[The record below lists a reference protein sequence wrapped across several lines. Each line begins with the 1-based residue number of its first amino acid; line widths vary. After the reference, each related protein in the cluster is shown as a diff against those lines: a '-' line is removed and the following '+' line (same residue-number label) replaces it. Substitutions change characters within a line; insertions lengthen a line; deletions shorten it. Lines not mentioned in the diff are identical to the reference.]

1 LSYASRW
8 VRASGGSLKPR
19 QDPVGAFGNLGEAGP
34 ISGLMQ
40 RSRTLLL
47 IATRTRIGNE
57 KAALLAVFVDFVDGG

>member
-1 LSYASRW
+1 
-8 VRASGGSLKPR
+8 
-19 QDPVGAFGNLGEAGP
+19 
-34 ISGLMQ
+34 MQ